1 MRRQDVQDATGRSEY
16 NPGYGQMR
24 AWGNSAPTNGQQGFA
39 PACLYQNLA
48 GVIGTCFWI
57 NIGTFASSQWI
68 NADNP
73 DGGLVSL
80 ITTTTI
86 TAKLHAGRTL
96 LLNLAAGFTS
106 TLPAATGTG
115 LFYRFV
121 VQAISTTGYVIS
133 AVGSD
138 KIKGTLQVVQ
148 PGSTYATAN
157 IGESF
162 LSTTNVTVTLNG
174 TATGGANIGDW
185 VQLQDI
191 AAALW
196 VVTGLLTASTTPTT
210 PFS

>member
-24 AWGNSAPTNGQQGFA
+24 AWGSGVPTNGQQGFA
-39 PACLYQNLA
+39 PGCLYQNLT
-48 GVIGTCFWI
+48 GTIGTAFYI
-57 NIGTFASSQWI
+57 NVGTFASSRWL

-73 DGGLVSL
+73 DGGLVNL
-80 ITTTTI
+80 AATTTL
-86 TAKLHAGRTL
+86 TALLHAGRTL
-96 LLNLAAGFTS
+96 LLNLAGGFTS

-115 LFYRFV
+115 LIYRFI
-121 VQAISTTGYVIS
+121 VQTVSTTGYVIS
-133 AVGSD
+133 AAGSD

-157 IGESF
+157 IAESF
-162 LSTTNVTVTLNG
+162 LSTANANVTLNG

-191 AAALW
+191 AAGLW
-196 VVTGLLTASTTPTT
+196 VATGLLTASTTPTT